1 MYSRRLSLIVTL
13 LTASLTFLSGCAT
26 TQGADNE
33 NDPLE
38 GFNRGVYSFNDALD
52 RAILKPVATGYTNVL
67 PQPIRTGVSNFFNNF
82 SYPLVILNDLLQGK
96 FGQALSDTG
105 RFVVNTTVGILGIF
119 DPATPLGLP
128 AHDEDFGQTLAVWGV
143 GEGAYIV
150 LPFFGPSTVRDT
162 GGLVVDIYTDPLTWG
177 TEGDTRLALRATR
190 VVDKRSQLL
199 SAGRILDEAA
209 LDPYSFTREA
219 YRQRRN
225 SEINDGNVPESN
237 LLQIE

>member
-1 MYSRRLSLIVTL
+1 MSSRRLSLIVTL
-13 LTASLTFLSGCAT
+13 LAASVTFMSGCAT

-38 GFNRGVYSFNDALD
+38 NFNRGVYSFNDALD
-52 RAILKPVATGYTNVL
+52 RAILKPIATGYKNVV

-96 FGQALSDTG
+96 FGQAFSDTG
-105 RFVVNTTVGILGIF
+105 RFLVNTTVGILGIF

-162 GGLVVDIYTDPLTWG
+162 GGLVVDVYTDPLTWG
-177 TEGDTRLALRATR
+177 TEGDTRLVLRATR
-190 VVDKRSQLL
+190 VVDKRHQLL